1 MLERTF
7 LQRSNPYIMI
17 KTSKLERFI
26 NNHHFQQ
33 IMLFC
38 LFGYVLFKESNRYIG
53 DIFQS
58 CIVVG
63 SLLAIYVYRKYFFQD
78 KIFLSLIASIIVSIL
93 SWTNS
98 IVSDPSLAKSSPN
111 IGFLGN
117 LFFFIMIAYWLKA
130 DLKNTRTFLFLFLI
144 GLLMTLFTHSSDIV
158 LDIYNG
164 FNGERV
170 DFDFINANHSAAL
183 AGCAILLTSY
193 YAIKT
198 IKSNCSFKSKL
209 LSVFLYLLI
218 TSPFI
223 FIAIVTKARQVWLAI
238 FLILILYIGY
248 EIIKGGSFK
257 KKIAIILSFLITIS
271 LVSKIP
277 VIEERINTESAVF
290 SAISTGQIDT
300 LPYTSIGTRL
310 HFWSEAIPWIEKY
323 PILGFG
329 EDTRNLVIKE
339 SPNIPEKVKAS
350 FSHLHNGHIEILV
363 SYGLL
368 GFSLLMFVC
377 ITLIKSA
384 YSVRD
389 FDQGESYYLILIFIT
404 YFIIINMFESFW
416 LFKTGLYMFTIFC
429 AAAYSLYLTSSIKRF
444 YNEK

>member
-1 MLERTF
+1 
-7 LQRSNPYIMI
+7 MI
-17 KTSKLERFI
+17 KVSKLERFI
-26 NNHHFQQ
+26 NNNHFQQ

-130 DLKNTRTFLFLFLI
+130 DLKNIRTFLFLFLI
-144 GLLMTLFTHSSDIV
+144 GLLMTLFTHSSDII

-170 DFDFINANHSAAL
+170 DFNFINANHSAAL
-183 AGCAILLTSY
+183 AGCAILLISY
-193 YAIKT
+193 YAIKI
-198 IKSNCSFKSKL
+198 IKSNCNFKSKL
-209 LSVFLYLLI
+209 LSILLYLLLI
-218 TSPFI
+218 TPFI
-223 FIAIVTKARQVWLAI
+223 FIAIVTQARQVWLAI
-238 FLILILYIGY
+238 FVILILYIGH
-248 EIIKGGSFK
+248 EIIKGGSLK
-257 KKIAIILSFLITIS
+257 KKTAIILTFLIIISFLSQT
-271 LVSKIP
+271 P
-277 VIEERINTESAVF
+277 VVKERINTESTVF
-290 SAISTGQIDT
+290 SAISSGEIDT

-310 HFWSEAIPWIEKY
+310 HFWSEAIPWIKKY
-323 PILGFG
+323 PVLGFG
-329 EDTRNLVIKE
+329 EDTRNLVIQE
-339 SPNIPEKVKAS
+339 SKNIPENIKAI

-377 ITLIKSA
+377 ITLIKSS
-384 YSVRD
+384 YKVRRL
-389 FDQGESYYLILIFIT
+389 DQGESYYLILIFIT
-404 YFIIINMFESFW
+404 YFTIINMFESFW
-416 LFKTGLYMFTIFC
+416 LFKTGLYMFTVFC
-429 AAAYSLYLTSSIKRF
+429 GATYSSYLTSSIKRF
-444 YNEK
+444 YNE